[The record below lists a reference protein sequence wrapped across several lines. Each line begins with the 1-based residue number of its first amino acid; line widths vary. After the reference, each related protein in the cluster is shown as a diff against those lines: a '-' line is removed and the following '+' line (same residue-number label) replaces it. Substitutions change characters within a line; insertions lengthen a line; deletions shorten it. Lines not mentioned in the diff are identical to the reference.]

1 MAKNTSGSQGA
12 NRQASLLKESQAL
25 AKALGLEYENIV
37 DLQEMIL
44 NNQIKSTDELL
55 KQVKAA
61 REAQTRI
68 ENELNLEKEKT
79 KQKEKQRAAEK
90 DIKDLA
96 DELAKPLR
104 KIANMTDEILENDL
118 ARIQKAKELG
128 AISEKEANLQEN
140 LLKTYTKLSKNPIV
154 KSGFSEAAN
163 TLDSMQSSIDDFMK
177 KLPGGEMISKA
188 FGLDKFG
195 ERLQTQLL
203 ESGGV
208 GAAGLVAGL
217 TAAFAVLKMITDE
230 ANQLAT
236 ETGLTFGQ
244 ARKLADE
251 SRSVAASYGIQLA
264 TAKDIIDVQKEAIS
278 QFGTMA
284 MLTNEQAANVAELGK
299 SFGYGAAQ
307 AGKINSAFMLLG
319 ATSDEAY
326 QAQQSLAVES
336 LKAGVNVGA
345 VTKDIA
351 DNAKST
357 AKYFSGN
364 VQALKKAAVE
374 AAKMGVSLG
383 TMSKVADRLL
393 DIEASLNAQFEFQ
406 AMTGRQINL
415 DKARELSLNNDIAG
429 ATKEILDAVG
439 SATEFDNLHFKA
451 KEKLAAA
458 TGMEVDELQKSL
470 IIRERLGELTDEE
483 RAAMTGLNLSA
494 KALAEMGDNELR
506 AKLAEQQ
513 SLNET
518 TKKLDDFKNIMMNA
532 IVPLAE
538 TLGFIFQMLTPVIE
552 GILIPFRAMSYVMTL
567 LGQGIDYLI
576 EKFSWLSPVITFIK
590 DTFLGIGAV
599 ITTVM
604 LPGLIR
610 AGYESIKLGVNALKA
625 AIPSIFKAF
634 SMMGPLG
641 LLGAGAAVAGMMA
654 LYRSVGDYGEGNG
667 PAVYSPRENTIFQ
680 GTPNDQVVM
689 APGAYDA
696 ATSGGGGSVI
706 VNMTETNNLLRELL
720 TAMKTPVPVQIG
732 TRVITELGNELNADK
747 SYRQGYNSLG
757 GR

>member
-1 MAKNTSGSQGA
+1 MAGKGA
-12 NRQASLLKESQAL
+12 EITKGQLDLLKELRKLNTEIGLSDEKIRDIRKDIL
-25 AKALGLEYENIV
+25 ANTIRTKEVLSEIV
-37 DLQEMIL
+37 DEEYGLQEIEKERNDIL
-44 NNQIKSTDELL
+44 NEFAGIHKSILKPLSKIASLTDETYELERKKLEQIKEVDETQADIADGLI
-55 KQVKAA
+55 KQLD
-61 REAQTRI
+61 T
-68 ENELNLEKEKT
+68 LN
-79 KQKEKQRAAEK
+79 
-90 DIKDLA
+90 
-96 DELAKPLR
+96 
-104 KIANMTDEILENDL
+104 KI
-118 ARIQKAKELG
+118 
-128 AISEKEANLQEN
+128 
-140 LLKTYTKLSKNPIV
+140 SKNPLL
-154 KSGFSEAAN
+154 KAGFAKAADSI
-163 TLDSMQSSIDDFMK
+163 DSMQSGIDDFFSK
-177 KLPGGEMISKA
+177 IPGGDALSKA
-188 FGLDKFG
+188 FGLDKFS
-195 ERLQTQLL
+195 EKLQTQLL
-203 ESGGV
+203 KSGGV
-208 GAAGLVAGL
+208 GAAGLIAGL

-357 AKYFSGN
+357 AKYFGGN

-415 DKARELSLNNDIAG
+415 DKARELSSVNDIAG

-513 SLNET
+513 ALNET

-532 IVPLAE
+532 LVPLAE
-538 TLGFIFQMLTPVIE
+538 TLGFIFQTLAPVIE

-567 LGQGIDYLI
+567 LGQGIDYLV

-604 LPGLIR
+604 LPGLIK
-610 AGYESIKLGVNALKA
+610 AAYESIKLGVNALKA

-696 ATSGGGGSVI
+696 ATSGGGGGSVI

-720 TAMKTPVPVQIG
+720 AAMKTPVPVQIG